1 MGMSFSYSPA
11 LSTPANH
18 WYAEANRLLVELDAM
33 EPVDRISR
41 LQRLVDSDAVIPML
55 AIVPVWHALHPEVRD

>member
-1 MGMSFSYSPA
+1 
-11 LSTPANH
+11 
-18 WYAEANRLLVELDAM
+18 M